1 MLKGFQNSPELNFSI
16 PEHKEAMLMAFKE
29 VDQEKGQD
37 YPLIIGGERIMTDKK
52 IVSNAPSTKEV
63 LGRVSSCDQYW
74 QTKPSGPLTTLS
86 RHGVKLLSRNESA
99 VYAGW

>member
-52 IVSNAPSTKEV
+52 SSPMPRPPKKCSAGSAPAIS
-63 LGRVSSCDQYW
+63 YW

>member
-37 YPLIIGGERIMTDKK
+37 I
-52 IVSNAPSTKEV
+52 
-63 LGRVSSCDQYW
+63 
-74 QTKPSGPLTTLS
+74 
-86 RHGVKLLSRNESA
+86 H
-99 VYAGW
+99 

>member
-37 YPLIIGGERIMTDKK
+37 YPLIIGGDRQKNRLQCPVHQRSARPGQLLRSVT
-52 IVSNAPSTKEV
+52 
-63 LGRVSSCDQYW
+63 GRQSHPDR
-74 QTKPSGPLTTLS
+74 S
-86 RHGVKLLSRNESA
+86 RRFPDME
-99 VYAGW
+99 